1 MTEYIVVKDTS
12 ISVSSSS
19 ASIRTQFIFEIPA
32 QATWDAS
39 MTFELPTTCA
49 MISDDY
55 PNIQLWFNGVM
66 QEYGVHYSLAENRTT
81 VSWIDPVKNL
91 FTGEKLEVW
100 YVPS

>member
-12 ISVSSSS
+12 ISVSSGS
-19 ASIRTQFIFEIPA
+19 SIRTQFIFEVPA

-39 MTFELPTTCA
+39 PSFELPSTCA
-49 MISDDY
+49 MISDNY

-66 QEYGVHYSLAENRTT
+66 QEYGVHYTLAANRTT

-91 FTGEKLEVW
+91 FEGEKLEVW
-100 YVPS
+100 FLPS